1 MAPFLNCRGGVF
13 CFGSAHEKLKQQGYK
28 IMKTEANDKKAS
40 PSSSN
45 LTRIIRK
52 ISSVYLISAVIV
64 LAICFVFGWRSLE
77 NIATGFI
84 YGSLGLALF
93 GALLLAGNTVPA
105 QLSKL
110 SLPAVGG
117 SQEYESKGSQSTNE
131 GKRFFYTALICGAF
145 LFVTGLIL
153 KML

>member
-1 MAPFLNCRGGVF
+1 
-13 CFGSAHEKLKQQGYK
+13 
-28 IMKTEANDKKAS
+28 MKPKANDKKVS
-40 PSSSN
+40 PSSTN
-45 LTRIIRK
+45 LPQVIRRILI
-52 ISSVYLISAVIV
+52 VYLISAVAV
-64 LAICFVFGWRSLE
+64 LVVCFIFGWRSLE
-77 NIATGFI
+77 NIGTGFI

-110 SLPAVGG
+110 SLPAARRQEDYEADG
-117 SQEYESKGSQSTNE
+117 SPSKDE
-131 GKRFFYTALICGAF
+131 GRRFFFTTLICGAF

>member
-1 MAPFLNCRGGVF
+1 
-13 CFGSAHEKLKQQGYK
+13 
-28 IMKTEANDKKAS
+28 MKPKATDKKVSTSS
-40 PSSSN
+40 PN
-45 LTRIIRK
+45 LPQIMRK
-52 ISSVYLISAVIV
+52 ILIVYLISAVAV
-64 LAICFVFGWRSLE
+64 LAICLIFGWRSLE
-77 NIATGFI
+77 NIGTGFM

-110 SLPAVGG
+110 SLPFVRPHE
-117 SQEYESKGSQSTNE
+117 EYESDGSSPKDE
-131 GKRFFYTALICGAF
+131 GRRFFFTTLICGAF